1 MGRIGG
7 VAVSTEQT
15 RKTLNQLDKDIVSLE
30 KKSVEFS
37 KKEAAAR
44 SNAARISKSITKN
57 ASLATLKSKQT
68 QIDRQNELVI
78 KAMNDKA
85 DVDKKIADKRK
96 KRGDAQIK
104 LQKEE
109 AAERKKSEKAQ
120 AALQR
125 DYENRIDELT
135 GQIQAQ
141 AIVASQSHLYV
152 KTEDEE
158 FDVFISH
165 ASEDKSDFV
174 DGLYHELDSRG
185 IKVWYDA
192 MSIKW
197 GDSLRSKIDEGLRKS
212 RFGIV
217 ILSNDY
223 IRKGWTQY
231 ELDGLFQREMTGG
244 KTILPIWH
252 KITEDEVQTFSPT
265 LAGRKALN
273 TAMMSAAEIAIEL
286 ITLLPPVEPDG
297 ETEELEETT
306 NA

>member
-1 MGRIGG
+1 MS
-7 VAVSTEQT
+7 AEQT
-15 RKTLNQLDKDIVSLE
+15 QKTLNQLDKDIVTLE
-30 KKSVEFS
+30 KKSVDFS

-44 SNAARISKSITKN
+44 SSAARIAKGIPKN
-57 ASLATLKSKQT
+57 ASLAILKSKQT
-68 QIDRQNELVI
+68 QIDRQNTLAI
-78 KAMNDKA
+78 KAMTDKA

-96 KRGDAQIK
+96 KRGDAQVK

-125 DYENRIDELT
+125 DYEHRIDELT

-141 AIVASQSHLYV
+141 AVAPTQSHLYAE
-152 KTEDEE
+152 TDDEE
-158 FDVFISH
+158 YDVFISH
-165 ASEDKSDFV
+165 ASEDKADFV
-174 DGLYHELDSRG
+174 DSLYQELDSRG

-231 ELDGLFQREMTGG
+231 ELDGLFQREMTSG

-252 KITEDEVQTFSPT
+252 KITKDEVQAFSLT

-273 TAMMSAAEIAIEL
+273 TAMLSAEEIAIEL
-286 ITLLPPVEPDG
+286 INLLPPVEPDG
-297 ETEELEETT
+297 EVEELEETT
-306 NA
+306 HA